1 MPAADVDAD
10 DVDTLLRRGVRLGT
24 LDSAALAASLAE
36 ESDFEENDDEK
47 TVGGRA
53 LVSRFVWLA

>member
-1 MPAADVDAD
+1 VDAD

-36 ESDFEENDDEK
+36 ESDFEETDDEK

>member
-24 LDSAALAASLAE
+24 LDSAALASSLAE
-36 ESDFEENDDEK
+36 ESDFEETDDEK